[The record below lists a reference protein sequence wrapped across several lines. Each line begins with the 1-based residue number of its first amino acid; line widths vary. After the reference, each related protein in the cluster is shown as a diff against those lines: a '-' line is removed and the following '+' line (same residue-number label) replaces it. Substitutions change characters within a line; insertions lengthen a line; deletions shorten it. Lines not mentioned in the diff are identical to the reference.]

1 MVTIPEPEIEML
13 EGYGLAAPLSGIVM
27 ADELVK
33 LAGVHVGLPVAVG
46 VAVAVEVGVAEGVT
60 QMVVIDNVQPPAIAP
75 ESPPASSTTYSLQR
89 PLAFVPLKTE
99 RAEPPVGGGAGAGQ
113 LSPVP

>member
-1 MVTIPEPEIEML
+1 
-13 EGYGLAAPLSGIVM
+13 M
-27 ADELVK
+27 ADELVNV
-33 LAGVHVGLPVAVG
+33 AGVHVGLPVAVG
-46 VAVAVEVGVAEGVT
+46 VAVAVEVGVADGVE
-60 QMVVIDNVQPPAIAP
+60 QAVVIDSVHPPAMAP
-75 ESPPASSTTYSLQR
+75 ESPLASSYTYSFQR